1 MRQVFWKDCKIDRTR
16 HVGVLEFRVVRVDVT
31 GQEAR
36 QVGVLEED
44 PDGEVFLEECHIP
57 KCMFLLVV

>member
-1 MRQVFWKDCKIDRTR
+1 
-16 HVGVLEFRVVRVDVT
+16 VLEFRVVRAGVT

-36 QVGVLEED
+36 HFGVLEED

-57 KCMFLLVV
+57 KCMFLSV